1 MAVNISCNGYE
12 IPLGLIKEQLRY
24 SGAKSIML
32 HAPDGLKHLYPCLAD
47 QLSLHGYSNIY
58 YSLNPGYGACDIPLE
73 EATTLGVDLILH
85 LGHEEYSPNL
95 RSTVA
100 SKVVYVPVY
109 YVGEVSNQAL
119 LQLHEILRSLNGAT
133 VVVSSTPIELYAR
146 KKVVAYLEDK
156 GFSVFEAE
164 TPVLGCLYS
173 HVVSMEAD
181 IHVIV
186 AGGLFHPIGLGLLV
200 SKPVVAL
207 DPYMGRVWRVN
218 KESEKVLRKRY
229 YLLLKAR
236 EAVKG
241 RVGLIAGTRPGQ
253 YRFELI
259 KRLVEAA
266 NSHGFSVFHISSNYL
281 TLERL
286 YAIDAAL
293 GLDFYVVTSCPRL
306 PIDDLADFH
315 KPVLTPGEFLM
326 ILTDSVKYI
335 YPW

>member
-1 MAVNISCNGYE
+1 
-12 IPLGLIKEQLRY
+12 
-24 SGAKSIML
+24 
-32 HAPDGLKHLYPCLAD
+32 
-47 QLSLHGYSNIY
+47 
-58 YSLNPGYGACDIPLE
+58 
-73 EATTLGVDLILH
+73 
-85 LGHEEYSPNL
+85 
-95 RSTVA
+95 
-100 SKVVYVPVY
+100 
-109 YVGEVSNQAL
+109 L
-119 LQLHEILRSLNGAT
+119 LQLHEILWSLNGTT

-146 KKVVAYLEDK
+146 KKVIAYLEDK

-164 TPVLGCLYS
+164 KPVLGCLYN
-173 HVVSMEAD
+173 HVVSMETD
-181 IHVIV
+181 VHVIV

-207 DPYMGRVWRVN
+207 DPYMGRVWQVN

-241 RVGLIAGTRPGQ
+241 RVGLILGTRPGQ
-253 YRFELI
+253 CRFELI
-259 KRLVEAA
+259 KRLAEVA
-266 NSHGFSVFHISSNYL
+266 NSRGFSVFHISSNYL
-281 TLERL
+281 TIERL